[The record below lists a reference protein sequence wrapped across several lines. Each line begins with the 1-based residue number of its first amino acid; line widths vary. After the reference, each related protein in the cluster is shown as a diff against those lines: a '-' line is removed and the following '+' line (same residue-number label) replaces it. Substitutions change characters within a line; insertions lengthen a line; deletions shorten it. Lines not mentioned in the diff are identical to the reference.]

1 MDGAADIEFGAAAS
15 ANVTFDA
22 GATETPKLVDSFDS
36 SDRLWIRL
44 ATWILSMWRLG
55 PAPSVN
61 YAASQDRTG
70 GTLTVT
76 DGVHTANVAL
86 LG

>member
-22 GATETPKLVDSFDS
+22 GATETPKLVNSFDCRRN
-36 SDRLWIRL
+36 RLWNRL

-61 YAASQDRTG
+61 YAASQDRTVTS
-70 GTLTVT
+70 GTLLSYK
-76 DGVHTANVAL
+76 DHL
-86 LG
+86 I